1 MIGRRDFIKLVG
13 GAAAWPLA
21 AWAQPAERVRQ
32 IGVLMGWSESDP
44 EYRVR
49 ADALIQ
55 RLGEL
60 GWVQGRNVRFD
71 VRWTGGD
78 VGRTQALAKEL
89 VALQPDVIV
98 TGGGPPILAMH
109 RETRTIPIVFAVL
122 ADPIGTGLV
131 ASLAH
136 PGGNITGFINSEASL
151 VGKQLALLKE
161 VAPRLSR
168 VAIMFNPDTAPGGG
182 AYYLGSFDAAA
193 KSLGV
198 EPITAPVRSDS
209 DIEMVVAS
217 IGRDRGGIVGM
228 NDSFISIHRRA
239 LIVAA
244 AREGVPT
251 IADVGGFPREGGLM
265 TYGPN
270 NVDLFRR
277 AAPYVDRILRGA
289 SPADLPVQLPTRFD
303 LTINLKTART
313 LGLDISPALLS
324 VADEVIE

>member
-1 MIGRRDFIKLVG
+1 MRRRDLITILG

-21 AWAQPAERVRQ
+21 VRAQQAERVRR

-44 EYRVR
+44 EYRIR

-55 RLGEL
+55 GLGEL

-71 VRWTGGD
+71 VRWTNGD
-78 VGRTQALAKEL
+78 VGLTQPLAKEL
-89 VALQPDVIV
+89 VALQPDAIV
-98 TGGGPPILAMH
+98 TGGGPPIVAMQ

-122 ADPIGTGLV
+122 SDPVGAGLV

-151 VGKQLALLKE
+151 VGKQLELLKE
-161 VAPRLSR
+161 VAPRLTR
-168 VAIMFNPDTAPGGG
+168 VAIMFNPDTATRGG
-182 AYYLGSFDAAA
+182 AYYLGPFEAAA
-193 KSLGV
+193 KSLAI
-198 EPITAPVRSDS
+198 EPITAPVRSDP
-209 DIEMVVAS
+209 DIEMVVAA
-217 IGRDRGGIVGM
+217 IGRERGGIVGM
-228 NDSFISIHRRA
+228 NDSFISIHRRT

-244 AREGVPT
+244 ARESVPA

-289 SPADLPVQLPTRFD
+289 KPADLPVQLPTRFE
-303 LTINLKTART
+303 LAVNLKTANA
-313 LGLDISPALLS
+313 LGLTVPPTMLAI
-324 VADEVIE
+324 ADEVIQ